1 MFNRAKKVFNSKIQ
15 EQQEEKKKIEESNK
29 AYKSSMK
36 RNRKMVES
44 RLEEAN
50 KNLKC
55 PLCQGDKFFK
65 NIRIAYSNYHGEDCS
80 TYIAIDKEDGMSAF
94 NWNKHGIVPINVYV
108 CKKCGY
114 IIQKM
119 DFSKLDDHCFRDGDT
134 DFENPLKWDESGE
147 NK

>member
-29 AYKSSMK
+29 AYKSSVK
-36 RNRKMVES
+36 RNRKIVES

-108 CKKCGY
+108 CKNVVTSFK
-114 IIQKM
+114 
-119 DFSKLDDHCFRDGDT
+119 
-134 DFENPLKWDESGE
+134 KWIFLSWMTIVFVMVTLTLRIR
-147 NK
+147 